1 MVGGW
6 VEGPR
11 LLSYKVFRVGPS
23 HQLQSEGGGGQKRTV
38 LYRDGAKEDPGPL
51 FVIVR
56 WVWVF

>member
-23 HQLQSEGGGGQKRTV
+23 HQLQSEGGQKCTV
-38 LYRDGAKEDPGPL
+38 LYKDGAKEDSGPL
-51 FVIVR
+51 CVIVS
-56 WVWVF
+56 WVGVF